1 MSYLPPYDALPPS
14 GDRAEAE
21 RRAIFFRSLDPYREI
36 APALL
41 SGEHIANYVRVTGM
55 LDPFYP
61 DKDRLKPASYEARP
75 RMFISW
81 NEDGR
86 KIITPVIPTNTYV
99 MKANSITFAL
109 IESTIMLPDY
119 IALRF
124 NLRIKHVHRGLL
136 LGTGPLIDPGFKGD
150 LLIPVH
156 NLTSDDYE
164 VDGNEGLIW
173 IEFTK
178 TSRRSD
184 FLTPPVGE
192 LEPRKRDVGFET
204 YFERASGNN
213 PIRSSIPQFVRDA
226 RERANQAERSA
237 RRAQR
242 TVQLFAGIGIV
253 AIAGAAIAV
262 DIGLHSYF
270 GQMTSLAGSVQRD
283 ATQAGADAKRALD
296 ENGEL
301 KKALAAANQKI
312 ESLEA
317 DIRRNSIDLEQQRQR
332 RAPVRP

>member
-1 MSYLPPYDALPPS
+1 VSYQPPYDALPPP

-21 RRAIFFRSLDPYREI
+21 RRATFFRERDPYPEI
-36 APALL
+36 FPALL
-41 SGEHIANYVRVTGM
+41 CAEHIANYVRVTGM

-61 DKDRLKPASYEARP
+61 ESDRLKPASYEAKP
-75 RMFISW
+75 SMFIRW
-81 NEDGR
+81 DEDGR
-86 KIITPVIPTNTYV
+86 KTISRITPNTKYV
-99 MKANSITFAL
+99 FKANYITFAL
-109 IESTIMLPDY
+109 IDSKIMLPNY
-119 IALRF
+119 IGLRF
-124 NLRIKHVHRGLL
+124 NFRIKHVHRGLL
-136 LGTGPLIDPGFKGD
+136 LGTGPLIDPGFRGN

-164 VDGNEGLIW
+164 IGGDEGLIW

-184 FLTPPVGE
+184 ASTQKVE
-192 LEPRKRDVGFET
+192 LEPHKRDVGFET

-213 PIRSSIPQFVRDA
+213 PIRSSIPQFIRDA

-253 AIAGAAIAV
+253 AIAGAAVAV
-262 DIGLHSYF
+262 DVGLHSYF
-270 GQMTSLAGSVQRD
+270 GQMTSLADSVQKD
-283 ATQAGADAKRALD
+283 ASQAGADAKRALD
-296 ENGEL
+296 ERGDL
-301 KKALAAANQKI
+301 KKALDAANQRI

-317 DIRRNSIDLEQQRQR
+317 DVRRNSMDLQRQR
-332 RAPVRP
+332 QQRARVRP